1 MPKHFH
7 LGLSEGADFLNAIE
21 VRSGNQTL
29 GGTLRSLSEGGTYE
43 CIVNGKTVIVKATK
57 LQDHSGILLD
67 LKDGRIP
74 VIFRELDGNNVEL
87 NIEGSKL
94 VLRIERATAWRSSS
108 ASIPPRSPALGEE
121 ALVFAPMPGR
131 VLSIMAKLGDRVKA
145 GTPILVLE
153 AMKMENE
160 IASPIEGKLESLR
173 VSENESVKRNQP
185 LFSVKAHN

>member
-1 MPKHFH
+1 MK
-7 LGLSEGADFLNAIE
+7 AIE

-29 GGTLRSLSEGGTYE
+29 SGTLRSSTEEGSCE
-43 CIVNGKTVIVKATK
+43 CVVNGKTVIVKATK
-57 LQDHSGILLD
+57 LLDHSGILLD
-67 LKDGRIP
+67 LRDRRIP
-74 VIFRELDGNNVEL
+74 VIFREIDDNTVEL

-94 VLRIERATAWRSSS
+94 VLRIERATTWRSSS
-108 ASIPPRSPALGEE
+108 VSIPPRSPALGED

-160 IASPIEGKLESLR
+160 IASPMEGKLESLR

-185 LFSVKAHN
+185 LFSVKAHG